1 MSPTT
6 NDLLAEVESLT
17 PEELELLERELAAR
31 LWQKKWD
38 RWTPYPWQVPPEHVE
53 TLGWWLQLGGRGTGK
68 TDGCA
73 RFMVAHVNGPPCDER
88 LPGGHRMAIVAPTQ
102 GDAVEACVNG
112 PSGLRGHD
120 PRVVLRTTAGGTFAR
135 WPSGAEAKL
144 FGAHSPDDVERLR
157 AGGNRC
163 LVWMEEVAAMRRL
176 GAAITHSEMGLR
188 IGPNPHYIASTTP
201 KPRTEIIELTRRS
214 DVTVTQGRTRDAYHL
229 PEMQRLKLIQKYAGT
244 RMEAQELDG
253 RLLEDIEG
261 ALWSR
266 TLLDRTRVGAAP
278 PLARVVIAVDP
289 AATSGDEADEMGI
302 IVAGLG
308 AAQVPDRNGT
318 MRQHGYLIDDLS
330 GRMRPIDAA
339 RKAIEAY
346 HAHRAD
352 AIVAEVNNGGEW
364 IGTVIR
370 QVDKTVNY
378 RTVNA
383 SRGKLTRA
391 EPVAAVFEQNA
402 GHVVQSLPELE
413 EQLTT
418 WVPGDDSPDRLD
430 AAVWALT
437 DLMLAPAGN
446 YAAAAA

>member
-1 MSPTT
+1 MTTLDDLDARLAGMS
-6 NDLLAEVESLT
+6 
-17 PEELELLERELAAR
+17 PEELALLEEELRAK
-31 LWQKKWD
+31 LWAK
-38 RWTPYPWQVPPEHVE
+38 RWGRWKPYPWQVAPEHIE

-73 RFMVAHVNGPPCDER
+73 RYMVEHVNGPPCDPR
-88 LPGGHRMAIVAPTQ
+88 LRGGHRMAIIAPTQ

-112 PSGLRGHD
+112 PSGLKGHD

-201 KPRTEIIELTRRS
+201 KPRTELIELTRRD
-214 DVTVTQGRTRDAYHL
+214 DVTVTRGRTRDAHHL
-229 PEMQRLKLIQKYAGT
+229 PQEQRDKLIKKYAGT

-253 RLLEDIEG
+253 KLIDDIEG
-261 ALWSR
+261 ALWNR
-266 TLLDRTRVGAAP
+266 TRLDATRVGAAP
-278 PLARVVIAVDP
+278 PMVRIVVAIDP
-289 AATSGDEADEMGI
+289 AAKSGDENDEMGI

-308 AAQVPDRNGT
+308 QQYIPDRNGFA
-318 MRQHGYLIDDLS
+318 RQHGYVLDDLS
-330 GRMRPIDAA
+330 GRMSPEECM
-339 RKAIEAY
+339 RKAAHAY
-346 HAHRAD
+346 HAWGAD
-352 AIVAEVNNGGEW
+352 QVVAEVNNGGDW
-364 IGTVIR
+364 IGTTLR
-370 QVDKTVNY
+370 QIDPAVNY
-378 RTVNA
+378 DTVTA

-391 EPVAAVFEQNA
+391 EPVAAVFDQLA
-402 GHVVQSLPELE
+402 AHVVNSLPGLE

-430 AAVWALT
+430 AMVWALT
-437 DLMLAPAGN
+437 KLMLAPAGN
-446 YAAAAA
+446 LAAVA